1 MSDKFDITVSI
12 TWREAGDSKD
22 HVTSQ
27 LYPEKDHAFLSEV
40 QRRVMRG
47 LQTPS
52 GD

>member
-1 MSDKFDITVSI
+1 MPEKFDIVVSI
-12 TWREAGDSKD
+12 SWREAGDTKD

-27 LYPEKDHAFLSEV
+27 VYPNKDHAFLSEV